1 MSKLRQAVEEYLAL
15 RRALGF
21 KLESQEPLLYN
32 LAGYLERAG
41 ARRLTIELAV
51 AWATQPSGQDPVWC
65 GKRLSVVRGFAKHVH
80 DLDPLSEV
88 PPADLLPVPKRRA
101 TPYLY
106 SPAEIVGLMLAA
118 RAISSPLKAATYET
132 LVGLLAA
139 TGMRVGEAIRLN
151 RDDLDLDHELLTV
164 VQSKFGKSR
173 EIPLHPSTVLALRDY
188 AHRRDE
194 LCPHAKT
201 PSFLVSTAGTR
212 LIPAD
217 VRQVFGRLVRAAGLQ
232 RRSARCRPR
241 LHDLRHSF
249 AVGTV
254 LGWYYAGLDVQPLM
268 PRLSTYLGHVDPAST
283 YWYLEASPELLAQA
297 SERLERAREELP

>member
-1 MSKLRQAVEEYLAL
+1 MSKLRQAVAEYLAI

-21 KLESQEPLLYN
+21 KLDSQEPLLYN
-32 LAGYLERAG
+32 LANYLERAG
-41 ARRLTIELAV
+41 AARLTIELAV
-51 AWATQPSGQDPVWC
+51 AWATQPVGQDPVWC
-65 GKRLSVVRGFAKHVH
+65 NKRLSVVRGFAKHLH

-106 SPAEIVGLMLAA
+106 SSGEIVGLMVAA
-118 RAISSPLKAATYET
+118 RALNSPLKAATYET
-132 LVGLLAA
+132 LIGLLAA
-139 TGMRVGEAIRLN
+139 TGMRVGEAIRLDH
-151 RDDLDLDHELLTV
+151 DDLDLDHDLLTV
-164 VQSKFGKSR
+164 VHSKFGKSR
-173 EIPLHPSTVLALRDY
+173 EIPLHPSTVRALRDY

-232 RRSARCRPR
+232 RRSVRCRPR

-254 LGWYYAGLDVQPLM
+254 LGWYRADLDVQALM

-283 YWYLEASPELLAQA
+283 YWYLEAAPELLALA
-297 SERLERAREELP
+297 SERLERARAELP

>member
-1 MSKLRQAVEEYLAL
+1 
-15 RRALGF
+15 
-21 KLESQEPLLYN
+21 
-32 LAGYLERAG
+32 
-41 ARRLTIELAV
+41 V
-51 AWATQPSGQDPVWC
+51 AWATEPSDQDPVWC
-65 GKRLSVVRGFAKHVH
+65 NKRLSVVRGFAKHVH

-217 VRQVFGRLVRAAGLQ
+217 VRQMFGASCEPLASNDVRRGAGLGSTTCVTAS
-232 RRSARCRPR
+232 RWGPFSA
-241 LHDLRHSF
+241 
-249 AVGTV
+249 GTTP
-254 LGWYYAGLDVQPLM
+254 G
-268 PRLSTYLGHVDPAST
+268 STSKP
-283 YWYLEASPELLAQA
+283 
-297 SERLERAREELP
+297 